1 MSDKVEVGLIGC
13 GLMGSQHARNL
24 VEIEGANLRALA
36 DVNLDAAK
44 RLKQEAGGKYCTPN
58 PQDLFN
64 DEKID
69 LILICT
75 HHHLHFPFAIQAAEA
90 GKDIFVE
97 KPLALTIKE
106 CEQIE
111 STVKHMGVKLMV
123 GFQARFSPFMK
134 KLKQS
139 VPNPLV
145 IVGQMVDPRW
155 GDDSWA
161 NDPIEGGGNV
171 LSQGCH
177 LLDAVCWLAGSEPIS
192 IYAEG
197 GNFTHPKIP
206 EITDSVVSTIRFA
219 SGCVASVII
228 GDFGSPA
235 LVGKGFY
242 ELFGG
247 DKTAT
252 LSGYYNI
259 PQIKF
264 WGIEPQTFTM
274 NDLPI
279 GFRNS
284 SAAHG
289 YVGQMEALIGWVGSG
304 TDPTD
309 AAKVGDGLRAT
320 KLAAKAIEAI
330 KSQVPQ
336 KMP

>member
-1 MSDKVEVGLIGC
+1 MLDNVKVGVIGC
-13 GLMGSQHARNL
+13 GGMGSQHARNL
-24 VEIEGANLRALA
+24 AKIEGADLRALA
-36 DVNLDAAK
+36 DVNLDAAN
-44 RLKQEAGGKYCTPN
+44 RLKREVGGKYCTTD
-58 PQDLFN
+58 PQDLFY
-64 DEKID
+64 DEQID
-69 LILICT
+69 LVLICT
-75 HHHLHFPFAIQAAEA
+75 HHHLHLPFAIQAAEA
-90 GKDIFVE
+90 GKDVFVE
-97 KPLALTIKE
+97 KPLALAIKE

-111 STVKHMGVKLMV
+111 SAVERTGVKLMV

-177 LLDAVCWLAGSEPIS
+177 LLDAICWLAGSEPVS

-206 EITDSVVSTIRFA
+206 EITDSIVSTIRFA
-219 SGCVASVII
+219 NGCVASAVI
-228 GDFGSPA
+228 GDFGAPA

-252 LSGYYNI
+252 LSGYYNT
-259 PQIKF
+259 PAIKF

-274 NDLPI
+274 DNLPAELRD
-279 GFRNS
+279 GS
-284 SAAHG
+284 VAHG
-289 YVGQMEALIGWVGSG
+289 YVGEMEALISWVRSG
-304 TDPTD
+304 TDPME
-309 AAKVGDGLRAT
+309 AAKVGDGLKAT
-320 KLAAKAIEAI
+320 KLAVKAIEAI
-330 KSQVPQ
+330 KSRVPQ
-336 KMP
+336 ALP